1 MPEGLYDSG
10 VELVGMLQEPKQ
22 TFMALRELINSDDAV
37 GTVAQGIRQDWLARI
52 DRMEAHYQ
60 QTGTSSAYDSG
71 KEAVS
76 YW

>member
-1 MPEGLYDSG
+1 MPEALYDSG

-37 GTVAQGIRQDWLARI
+37 GSVARGIRQDWLARI

-60 QTGTSSAYDSG
+60 QCL
-71 KEAVS
+71 
-76 YW
+76 